1 MNPLENKRIP
11 AYGFESS
18 TIHATYAARFR
29 PAARLAIMAKGS
41 NTAIKVNNLIKILGY
56 IPIIGIAAG
65 IFRLVL
71 VIKDKTGIYSKWHI
85 PRSITEIL
93 GIGFINAPVD
103 LALTLRRRHQ
113 FAHAAEA

>member
-11 AYGFESS
+11 AFGFESS
-18 TIHATYAARFR
+18 QVHATYSARFR
-29 PAARLAIMAKGS
+29 PAARIAIMAKGS
-41 NTAIKVNNLIKILGY
+41 NTAIKVNNLVKILGY

-71 VIKDKTGIYSKWHI
+71 VIKDKTGVYSKWHF
-85 PRSITEIL
+85 PRAITEIL
-93 GIGFINAPVD
+93 GIGILNAPLD

-113 FAHAAEA
+113 LAHASD